1 MIYVQHLRAELSL
14 DDQTRYD
21 ALVQAFKGA
30 ERRVEI
36 PLPYTESMA
45 AVEAARLDHPELF
58 YYGPSYRI
66 QGDRRCTVY
75 EFDRPHDTAYYLGL
89 VKKIKAL
96 FARDIDPM
104 KDKGEYEKVL
114 FVHDYLAK
122 RVKYDKSDPDS
133 FTVIGPLLLGHGA
146 CQGIA
151 LAALFLLQ
159 YLGVK
164 AFFVGGKLKKG
175 PLLYEDHGWNAVEVE
190 GKWCYLD
197 VTAALDGGYPYFL
210 VDERTLR
217 RTHRFASPRL
227 GHGLKA
233 KAMDFDHPEMEYHA
247 RMGTLFSS
255 FEKAGECLAKNLRRP
270 GDRLSLRLN
279 RQDEEDHA
287 KEIVACC
294 RNPFPRGVEYSFH
307 KERQTYFFT
316 LR

>member
-36 PLPYTESMA
+36 PLPYTESMV

-66 QGDRRCTVY
+66 SG
-75 EFDRPHDTAYYLGL
+75 DTAYYLGL

-96 FARDIDPM
+96 FARDIDPV
-104 KDKGEYEKVL
+104 KDKGEYEKAL

-197 VTAALDGGYPYFL
+197 VTAALGGGYPYFL

-247 RMGTLFSS
+247 HMGRLFSS
-255 FEKAGECLAKNLRRP
+255 TKEGECLAKNLRRS
-270 GDRLSLRLN
+270 GDCLSLRLN

-294 RNPFPRGVEYSFH
+294 RGLFPRGVEYSFH
-307 KERQTYFFT
+307 IERHSYLFSM
-316 LR
+316 R